1 MKYIFDVPCRL
12 LKKKGIFGQLE
23 NTDIIAIS
31 ILGLFGLSM
40 ALVIPGFIGIITLG
54 LSILIAWI
62 IFIQPMKYGD
72 NARIWFM
79 RKIKFKRSQKLYYF
93 YR

>member
-31 ILGLFGLSM
+31 FLGLFGLLM

-54 LSILIAWI
+54 LSILLARI

-72 NARIWFM
+72 NDRILFLRM
-79 RKIKFKRSQKLYYF
+79 MKFKKS
-93 YR
+93 